1 MRRPDATP
9 SSGPARPRPPQ
20 RRAAAFALLTLAL
33 AGCAPQADQSGW
45 EMARR
50 KTTDLRVESYPEL
63 PVVLPGPA
71 LQTPP
76 VPTGSPLEGV
86 REQRLDA
93 GSLFRRGFSAPTP

>member
-1 MRRPDATP
+1 MRRPDTAP
-9 SSGPARPRPPQ
+9 PSGPDRSRLPHRS
-20 RRAAAFALLTLAL
+20 AATFVLLALAL

-71 LQTPP
+71 LAPP
-76 VPTGSPLEGV
+76 APTGSPLEGV